1 MIRSKSGRQDIYA
14 SALPHFIALLLLLY
28 YIFNFKAIY
37 CGQIFLLIT
46 NSNNIPVIYIQH
58 FCVFALGSGIIFDA
72 YTFVLGEVLYARLL
86 SALLT
91 VIDYVLA
98 WE

>member
-1 MIRSKSGRQDIYA
+1 M
-14 SALPHFIALLLLLY
+14 LLLY
-28 YIFNFKAIY
+28 HILQHCYYYYITFLILKLFTVDKF
-37 CGQIFLLIT
+37 FLLIT